1 MLSWDVQNEINI
13 NKYIIECSKDGLVFK
28 EIGEVLPNSL
38 SHYQFNDNA
47 SLTGNIYYRVIG
59 FENDSYKNYSKEI
72 KIVAGLIPPSI
83 SVVPN
88 PVGKDRVL
96 HLNLISLEE
105 GVYQAEIFD
114 LTGKKVASK
123 SFVHKGMNEK
133 LNWKLPSLL
142 LTGKYNVYLS
152 NNQNKLSTS
161 LLIVD

>member
-1 MLSWDVQNEINI
+1 
-13 NKYIIECSKDGLVFK
+13 
-28 EIGEVLPNSL
+28 L

-59 FENDSYKNYSKEI
+59 FENDSYKNYSKVV

-83 SVVPN
+83 TVVPN

-96 HLNLISLEE
+96 RLNLISLEE
-105 GVYQAEIFD
+105 GVYQLEIFD

-123 SFVHKGMNEK
+123 PVILKGMNEK

-142 LTGKYNVYLS
+142 LPGKYNVYLT
-152 NNQNKLSTS
+152 NNQNKFSSS
-161 LLIVD
+161 LLIAD